1 MDQRRIGSTDLTTS
15 PIGFGTWEMSTT
27 SYGAIDVNE
36 CVVKFDIA
44 APISPEE
51 FWDFRSEI
59 SEVLRE
65 KLRNLSGDEK
75 ERIANEV
82 QHAVRE
88 FFPGGHMR
96 FPAQMIIVSG
106 TKRS

>member
-1 MDQRRIGSTDLTTS
+1 MMKLVVCAVLTLCPANVSLNSILRRGSQLKS
-15 PIGFGTWEMSTT
+15 FG
-27 SYGAIDVNE
+27 N
-36 CVVKFDIA
+36 
-44 APISPEE
+44 
-51 FWDFRSEI
+51 FRSEI

-65 KLRNLSGDEK
+65 LLRNLSSNEK

-82 QHAVRE
+82 QYAVRE

>member
-1 MDQRRIGSTDLTTS
+1 MKQTA
-15 PIGFGTWEMSTT
+15 
-27 SYGAIDVNE
+27 AIDVGE
-36 CVVKFDIA
+36 CVVKFHIA

-51 FWDFRSEI
+51 FWNFRSEI

-65 KLRNLSGDEK
+65 KLRNLSSDEK
-75 ERIANEV
+75 KQIAKEV
-82 QHAVRE
+82 QFAVRE
-88 FFPGGHMR
+88 FFPEGHMR

>member
-1 MDQRRIGSTDLTTS
+1 MMKLVVCAVLTLCPANVSLNSIFTARIS
-15 PIGFGTWEMSTT
+15 
-27 SYGAIDVNE
+27 A
-36 CVVKFDIA
+36 
-44 APISPEE
+44 EE
-51 FWDFRSEI
+51 FWNFRSEI

-65 KLRNLSGDEK
+65 LLRNLSSNEK

-82 QHAVRE
+82 QYAVRE

>member
-1 MDQRRIGSTDLTTS
+1 MVHDETRRVRFLKRAS
-15 PIGFGTWEMSTT
+15 
-27 SYGAIDVNE
+27 AIDVGE
-36 CVVKFDIA
+36 WVVKFDIA
-44 APISPEE
+44 APISREE
-51 FWDFRSEI
+51 FWNFRSEI

-65 KLRNLSGDEK
+65 KLRNLSSNEK
-75 ERIANEV
+75 ERIAKDV
-82 QHAVRE
+82 QDAVRE

>member
-1 MDQRRIGSTDLTTS
+1 MVHDETRCVCRFNAVPG
-15 PIGFGTWEMSTT
+15 
-27 SYGAIDVNE
+27 E
-36 CVVKFDIA
+36 CVVKFDITA
-44 APISPEE
+44 RISAEE
-51 FWDFRSEI
+51 FWNFRSEI

-65 KLRNLSGDEK
+65 LLRNLSSNEK

-82 QHAVRE
+82 QYAVRE